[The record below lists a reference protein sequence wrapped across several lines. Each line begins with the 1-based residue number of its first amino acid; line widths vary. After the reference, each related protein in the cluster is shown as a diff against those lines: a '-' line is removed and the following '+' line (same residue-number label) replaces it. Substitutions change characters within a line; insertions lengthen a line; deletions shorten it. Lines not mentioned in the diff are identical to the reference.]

1 MLANPSVF
9 FFFVPTATTL
19 IEAKIISHLN
29 ECHSLLT
36 TLASFLLYKSIFYTV
51 LLVFKRK
58 TKQKPQKDLCL
69 QLSNGSPPATK
80 IYSINTFPWFT
91 LLNATPSYIPPFIF
105 YYPLFTRSQP
115 FSSISISQTC
125 QIPICFGSDIYPEVM
140 KAQGVVFE

>member
-1 MLANPSVF
+1 MLPNPSVF
-9 FFFVPTATTL
+9 FFFVPAATTL

-58 TKQKPQKDLCL
+58 TKQKPQKVLCL

-80 IYSINTFPWFT
+80 IYSLNTLPWFT
-91 LLNATPSYIPPFIF
+91 GFYSMHLPHTSLPSYFTI
-105 YYPLFTRSQP
+105 LFSLDPNHFHLFLFLKHVKFLSALGLTFTQR
-115 FSSISISQTC
+115 
-125 QIPICFGSDIYPEVM
+125 
-140 KAQGVVFE
+140 A